1 MSVLFNNNHA
11 KSQFP
16 CRITGVF
23 YEGKCT
29 SHFGIVGQ
37 DLSLL
42 LSTKLFVPNEFTFK
56 RCLGRG
62 SFASPQLARFRTPS
76 RTEGPSN
83 FTQQRIG
90 SPSSEKFF
98 KFFLPINFTST
109 CKKIPKKQNYQID
122 FLLSISK
129 YFTHMAMSFMHATCS
144 GPIYSSMLEVEQ
156 GEILLTWSKGII
168 SKQTI

>member
-29 SHFGIVGQ
+29 SHFGFFFQ
-37 DLSLL
+37 DLSLF

-98 KFFLPINFTST
+98 KLFLPINFTST
-109 CKKIPKKQNYQID
+109 CKKTQKTK
-122 FLLSISK
+122 LSDGFFVVHLKIFHS
-129 YFTHMAMSFMHATCS
+129 YGDVIYACYML
-144 GPIYSSMLEVEQ
+144 GPIYYSMLEVEQ
-156 GEILLTWSKGII
+156 SEILLTWSKGII